1 MTSVRINT
9 TLGEF
14 VVEMYTQH
22 APRTCRNFTELAS
35 QGYYNNTVFHRV
47 IRDFMIQGGDPT
59 GTVRR
64 RSAVGDRRSPRR
76 ALRRHPRRHP
86 RTHPFTHSQTHSP
99 IRAPHRDA
107 AAGQSMVTSS
117 TTSPTTSNT
126 SVPASSQWQTPDP
139 TPTARSSSSH
149 LRHARTSTANTR
161 CLAAYPTAWRSSSGS
176 ATSRRTE
183 TTGPR
188 KTSRYSTAPSFRLR
202 KNLTTITITTSCAS

>member
-64 RSAVGDRRSPRR
+64 RSAIASAGASPTPAHPPIY
-76 ALRRHPRRHP
+76 AL
-86 RTHPFTHSQTHSP
+86 TNPFTHSRATQGRGGRSIYGDKFDDEPNDLKHVGAGVISMANAGPNTNGSQFFVTLAPCAHLDGKHTVFGRVSNGMEVIKRIGNIQTDRNDRP
-99 IRAPHRDA
+99 AQD
-107 AAGQSMVTSS
+107 VTIL
-117 TTSPTTSNT
+117 NC
-126 SVPASSQWQTPDP
+126 SVL
-139 TPTARSSSSH
+139 SSS
-149 LRHARTSTANTR
+149 
-161 CLAAYPTAWRSSSGS
+161 
-176 ATSRRTE
+176 
-183 TTGPR
+183 
-188 KTSRYSTAPSFRLR
+188 
-202 KNLTTITITTSCAS
+202 

>member
-64 RSAVGDRRSPRR
+64 RSAVGDRLGGRFADTR
-76 ALRRHPRRHP
+76 APTHL
-86 RTHPFTHSQTHSP
+86 RTHKPIHPF
-99 IRAPHRDA
+99 
-107 AAGQSMVTSS
+107 
-117 TTSPTTSNT
+117 
-126 SVPASSQWQTPDP
+126 
-139 TPTARSSSSH
+139 ARH
-149 LRHARTSTANTR
+149 TGTR
-161 CLAAYPTAWRSSSGS
+161 RPV
-176 ATSRRTE
+176 
-183 TTGPR
+183 
-188 KTSRYSTAPSFRLR
+188 
-202 KNLTTITITTSCAS
+202 NLW

>member
-64 RSAVGDRRSPRR
+64 RSAVGGRRSVSRRSVSRRQPRGR
-76 ALRRHPRRHP
+76 RDRPRQILNDLRLHFFIPVPRSFSSADDDSSMAANGIQYSERYYDDVYEYRHVVLPP
-86 RTHPFTHSQTHSP
+86 EITKKVGTVEL
-99 IRAPHRDA
+99 A
-107 AAGQSMVTSS
+107 
-117 TTSPTTSNT
+117 
-126 SVPASSQWQTPDP
+126 
-139 TPTARSSSSH
+139 
-149 LRHARTSTANTR
+149 RHAQTR
-161 CLAAYPTAWRSSSGS
+161 SLTRSLVRSFACPLVRLS
-176 ATSRRTE
+176 ARPLVRFSRCQR
-183 TTGPR
+183 GG
-188 KTSRYSTAPSFRLR
+188 
-202 KNLTTITITTSCAS
+202 